1 MHNQYYSLAQAGLRV
16 QVSFRTLQQ
25 ALHDA
30 EVMNND
36 RFQNSAIDKLKSIVG
51 EANVSAQKVAE
62 VQTKLEWLEVFFVSY
77 YATALVH
84 YIGESEFFNHAYIGI
99 SLVFAPLLS
108 GLIAFQGLKPQQ
120 VEQSA
125 CHATEVE
132 AKPDSSHQ
140 LAQEAHSDRRSRFFL
155 YALVIVFLVW
165 VGIGRIW
172 FPNNNAEK
180 PSHGSTINI
189 ASPPSPTAV
198 LHPISN
204 PSEPSADSPIKNGES
219 HRP

>member
-1 MHNQYYSLAQAGLRV
+1 M
-16 QVSFRTLQQ
+16 
-25 ALHDA
+25 
-30 EVMNND
+30 
-36 RFQNSAIDKLKSIVG
+36 
-51 EANVSAQKVAE
+51 
-62 VQTKLEWLEVFFVSY
+62 QTKLEWLEVFFVSY

-84 YIGESEFFNHAYIGI
+84 YIGDSDLIDHAYIGI
-99 SLVFAPLLS
+99 SLVFAPFLS

-125 CHATEVE
+125 GHATEVE

-165 VGIGRIW
+165 GGIGWIY
-172 FPNNNAEK
+172 FPKKAPIHGVTPTITS
-180 PSHGSTINI
+180 PSI
-189 ASPPSPTAV
+189 PSPSEV
-198 LHPISN
+198 PHPASN
-204 PSEPSADSPIKNGES
+204 PSVPSADSPIKNGES